1 MSEHNELMKLNFAAS
16 NFETLTNMNFLISV
30 IRSKY
35 LLKKYS
41 LNGEKNCE
49 YLSSNLYN

>member
-1 MSEHNELMKLNFAAS
+1 MNEHNELMKLNFAAS
-16 NFETLTNMNFLISV
+16 NFETLINMNYLMSV
-30 IRSKY
+30 IRTKY
-35 LLKKYS
+35 LLKKYC

>member
-41 LNGEKNCE
+41 LNGEKKCE

>member
-1 MSEHNELMKLNFAAS
+1 MNVHNELMKLNFAPS

-35 LLKKYS
+35 LWKKYS

-49 YLSSNLYN
+49 CLSSNLYN